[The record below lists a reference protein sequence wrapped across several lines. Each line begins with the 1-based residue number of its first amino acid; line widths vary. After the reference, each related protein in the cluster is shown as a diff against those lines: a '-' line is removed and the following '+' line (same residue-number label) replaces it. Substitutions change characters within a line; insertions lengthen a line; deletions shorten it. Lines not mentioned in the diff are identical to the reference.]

1 VYAITVFYF
10 VYLIYK
16 TSMFVSHIKVTLTE
30 LNWKLKK
37 LQSQW
42 LNSVHAS

>member
-1 VYAITVFYF
+1 MYMQLLFFF

-16 TSMFVSHIKVTLTE
+16 TSIFVSHIKVTSTE